1 MRSIRRHDQLIEYL
15 EETRLFGPRGGA
27 RVTLVIGFNAMNVY
41 LPQDEAL
48 WKAVARTRREDLVYH
63 DCIAHPDN
71 DQGITEFEYYGKT
84 VEEKAKEAPVP
95 AASALRRLRLHAI
108 FGCAT
113 FNRKSEA
120 PHTTSKQHW
129 LSAPGRCSSSLTR

>member
-1 MRSIRRHDQLIEYL
+1 MIYSDVDKRRWTARQRPLDQMKSVRSIRRHDQLIEYL

-71 DQGITEFEYYGKT
+71 DQGITEFE
-84 VEEKAKEAPVP
+84 
-95 AASALRRLRLHAI
+95 
-108 FGCAT
+108 
-113 FNRKSEA
+113 
-120 PHTTSKQHW
+120 
-129 LSAPGRCSSSLTR
+129 